1 MKGGRLLFAYVFLLV
16 LAGGGLLA
24 WKVIWLGYPI
34 IPSET
39 RDEWLLEAKVS
50 FQPTGDPITVS
61 LALPKYLEERVLS
74 SEAASVGYGF
84 LREQGEEWR
93 AVWTARERPGTQ
105 RLYFRLRV
113 PEKALAVRK
122 FSSRGDKPAVV
133 EPALTGMTAEAAKSL
148 VEHLVAHSA
157 DEGSFVRQACALL
170 LREEDRP
177 ETGVLRRYYEKRSA
191 ELWLEAAVVDL
202 AALNGISARVAY
214 GLRLEEEPGV
224 QTPVRLI
231 EYRDDSEWVVLDPS
245 VPEEVFPEG
254 VAVWSRGGGS
264 LLVVEGGENS
274 SVTFATTRVQVA
286 ADVAAISA
294 NHPIFVSL
302 FDSLPLSER
311 SVFRYIVL
319 IPIGV
324 LIVVIFRNF
333 IGIVTLGTFMPVLLA
348 LAFLEIPI
356 ILALVMFGTML
367 AVALVFRFMLSR
379 LHLLVVPR
387 VAACVVVVSLLMLIF
402 SAAGH
407 RVGFA
412 TSLQITLFP
421 LIILAWTVERMS
433 LLWDEE
439 GAWVAI
445 KQILG
450 SVVVAWVAFVV
461 MRLHH
466 VQHVLTF
473 FPEVLLIV
481 LAIIMLLG
489 RYTGYR
495 LFELMR
501 FRKVEEDL
509 V

>member
-1 MKGGRLLFAYVFLLV
+1 
-16 LAGGGLLA
+16 
-24 WKVIWLGYPI
+24 
-34 IPSET
+34 
-39 RDEWLLEAKVS
+39 
-50 FQPTGDPITVS
+50 
-61 LALPKYLEERVLS
+61 
-74 SEAASVGYGF
+74 
-84 LREQGEEWR
+84 
-93 AVWTARERPGTQ
+93 
-105 RLYFRLRV
+105 
-113 PEKALAVRK
+113 
-122 FSSRGDKPAVV
+122 
-133 EPALTGMTAEAAKSL
+133 
-148 VEHLVAHSA
+148 
-157 DEGSFVRQACALL
+157 
-170 LREEDRP
+170 
-177 ETGVLRRYYEKRSA
+177 
-191 ELWLEAAVVDL
+191 
-202 AALNGISARVAY
+202 
-214 GLRLEEEPGV
+214 
-224 QTPVRLI
+224 
-231 EYRDDSEWVVLDPS
+231 
-245 VPEEVFPEG
+245 
-254 VAVWSRGGGS
+254 VWSRGGGS